1 MCGTQDVTYMN
12 MCVDHVMPRRTHW
25 YASLSV
31 GVICRPSRGMHPLAS
46 FGLVYI
52 TVGIVVGVGCGVLN
66 GS

>member
-1 MCGTQDVTYMN
+1 MCGTQDVPYMN

-31 GVICRPSRGMHPLAS
+31 GVIRRPSRGMLPSAS
-46 FGLVYI
+46 SGLVYI
-52 TVGIVVGVGCGVLN
+52 TVGIVVGVGCGVPN